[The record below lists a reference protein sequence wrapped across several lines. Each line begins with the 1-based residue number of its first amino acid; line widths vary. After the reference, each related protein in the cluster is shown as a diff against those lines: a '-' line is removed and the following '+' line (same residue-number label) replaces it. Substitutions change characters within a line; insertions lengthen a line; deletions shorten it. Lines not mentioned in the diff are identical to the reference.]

1 MEIVLEMWMNGQ
13 ENIYYALEQALVLII
28 HPTRLITFLGGT
40 SPFYVPRWN

>member
-40 SPFYVPRWN
+40 NPFYVPRWN